1 MRFVE
6 ISSLRSILYHTLHEL
21 STHFKK
27 NNIKEK
33 LSKISDKTRRK
44 TKGKGWI
51 EDRKYGTIIFLPVPD
66 RSVKQ
71 RNDEEVRN
79 GQTGRISITDVQVP
93 FRIFQD

>member
-1 MRFVE
+1 MDRGQE
-6 ISSLRSILYHTLHEL
+6 IWY
-21 STHFKK
+21 
-27 NNIKEK
+27 NNF
-33 LSKISDKTRRK
+33 S
-44 TKGKGWI
+44 
-51 EDRKYGTIIFLPVPD
+51 PVPD